1 MLSEE
6 SPNQTL
12 AIELLVFVD
21 RRAGTRELVRCI
33 KQQLGALQG
42 DYPARLEIVELGE
55 RPYLAEHYKL
65 VATPALVKTYPLPS
79 QVLAGKD
86 LVSQLDIWWPRWQG
100 QLELQET
107 ADDSPSTTP
116 KHLPSEQTAERLQL
130 EEEVFKL
137 RQKEAELEE
146 QLLFKDRIL
155 AMLAHDLR
163 NPLAATSLALETLEL
178 NQDKLQP
185 ETVRQMF
192 VHARH
197 QTKLMDSMIA
207 DILEAARGTAS
218 EFSLKTKELEF
229 TALCRDVI
237 SEVAARAANKQL
249 TLETDIPDVL
259 PTVHAD
265 PDKIRQ
271 VLMNLLDNAIK
282 YTPEGGTI
290 RVTALHRTRQK
301 IEVIVA
307 DTGLGIPPEAIETV
321 FSDTVRLHRDLAL
334 DGYGIGLSLCRRIIR
349 GHYGRIWV
357 DSVPEEGSSFHF
369 TLPIYQI

>member
-1 MLSEE
+1 MISEE
-6 SPNQTL
+6 SSNQVL

-21 RRAGTRELVRCI
+21 RRPGTRELVRCI
-33 KQQLGALQG
+33 KQQLATLQG
-42 DYPARLEIVELGE
+42 DFPAQLEIVELCE

-65 VATPALVKTYPLPS
+65 VVTPALVKTFPLPS

-86 LVSQLDIWWPRWQG
+86 LVSQLEIWWPRWQG
-100 QLELQET
+100 QLELHEKE
-107 ADDSPSTTP
+107 DSLSNRR
-116 KHLPSEQTAERLQL
+116 HLPNEQKAELLQL
-130 EEEVFKL
+130 SEEVFKL
-137 RQKEAELEE
+137 RQKESELKE

-218 EFSLKTKELEF
+218 EFSLKTRELEF

-237 SEVAARAANKQL
+237 SEVANRAAEKEL

-282 YTPEGGTI
+282 YTPAGGTI

-307 DTGLGIPPEAIETV
+307 DTGLGIPQEAKEKV
-321 FSDTVRLHRDLAL
+321 FSDTVRLDRDLDR
-334 DGYGIGLSLCRRIIR
+334 DGYGIGLSLCRRVIR

-357 DSVPEEGSSFHF
+357 DSEPGEGSSFHF